1 VKALTA
7 TDILD
12 FYRSRNTYLAIENG
26 DYIHLGDD
34 DIADGSPLSYS
45 YVTTGQG
52 AEAYVLLARDTIVE
66 GDWFPDALDDDSNL
80 RPEVAA
86 EMADIINADAGFTL
100 TMAVERAQEVATVA
114 EQTARDAQAAALA
127 RAAAVARVVSLCGG
141 NQSEAARRLGIDQ
154 SRVSRLAAKA
164 STLKE
169 SLLAMSGS
177 AASTH
182 EAVLLFQSALRAPRV
197 N

>member
-1 VKALTA
+1 MKALAA

-12 FYRSRNTYLAIENG
+12 FYADRSARYLAIENG
-26 DYIHLGDD
+26 SYAHLDAD

-45 YVTTGQG
+45 YVTTGRG
-52 AEAYVLLARDTIVE
+52 TEAYILLDRDTISE
-66 GDWFPDALDDDSNL
+66 GDWFPLDEDGTLS
-80 RPEVAA
+80 PQTAA
-86 EMADIINADAGFTL
+86 EMADIISADAGFAL
-100 TMAVERAQEVATVA
+100 TMAVERAQEMATVA
-114 EQTARDAQAAALA
+114 EQTAREAQAAAFA

-169 SLLAMSGS
+169 SVREMSAS
-177 AASTH
+177 AACASD
-182 EAVLLFQSALRAPRV
+182 AVLLFQSALRTPEV
-197 N
+197 D